1 MRSWVDVSIP
11 GRHAERFRLADGGTT
26 LGSTQQADIAL
37 PSAAGILSVH
47 CNLRPQPEGCWVE
60 LIESAP
66 EPLRHE
72 GHSSRSCLV
81 PWGHDVFL
89 GSVRLTV
96 AAELDASGRKGPSPV
111 VWVAAIAVPL
121 VLASLFLKPGA
132 GAGASSR
139 RAPDP
144 PALFGPLPSCSEDR
158 TGALA
163 RAEVA
168 EQLARAK
175 YERGVFEL
183 SDLIG
188 GLNLMREAGVCYAL
202 GENQGDSER
211 ALDQAQAWLA
221 DVQFFYKR
229 AQLDL
234 EVGSRAGRPVEILDA
249 VARLRT
255 LLSSAGPDAQRYLSW
270 IDQRRREQLAVLAQQ
285 QGKKKK
291 P

>member
-11 GRHAERFRLADGGTT
+11 GRHAERFRLTDGGST
-26 LGSTQQADIAL
+26 LGSSQQADIVL
-37 PSAAGILSVH
+37 PNAAGILSVH
-47 CNLRPQPEGCWVE
+47 CNLRPQQEGCWVE

-81 PWGHDVFL
+81 PWGQDVFL

-96 AAELDASGRKGPSPV
+96 GAELDASGKKGASPL
-111 VWVAAIAVPL
+111 VWLAAIAVPL
-121 VLASLFLKPGA
+121 VLASFFLKQEVGA
-132 GAGASSR
+132 GAARR
-139 RAPDP
+139 RAPEP
-144 PALFGPLPSCSEDR
+144 PALFGTLPRCSEDQA
-158 TGALA
+158 GAEA
-163 RAEVA
+163 RAQVA

-175 YERGVFEL
+175 YERGVFDL

-188 GLNLMREAGVCYAL
+188 GVNLMREAGVCYAL
-202 GENQGDSER
+202 ADNQGSSDR
-211 ALDQAQAWLA
+211 ALQQAEEWLT
-221 DVQFFYKR
+221 DLQFSYKR

-234 EVGSRAGRPVEILDA
+234 EIGSRAGRPREILDA

-255 LLSSAGPDAQRYLSW
+255 LLSSAGPEAQSYLSW
-270 IDQRRREQLAVLAQQ
+270 IDQRRREQLAVLSQQ

-291 P
+291 L